1 MDFAFIAKIIPQLIV
16 ATKHT
21 ISLAVF
27 SLAISLTLAI
37 VISSIIYY
45 KVKIIT
51 PILKVYVS
59 FFRGTPALCQLYLIY
74 FGLGNMG
81 IPLFTKMSGYTAVVV
96 ALSLNMSAYMA
107 ENLRGALSSVE
118 KGQSEAGLSIGMSN
132 LQIFF
137 RVVFPQ
143 AFRVA
148 IPSLS
153 NSFVDLVKGSSMAFT
168 IGVAELMASANLAC
182 VATYNFFEAFFV
194 AAIIYWVITLC
205 INFLQKLLENRLN
218 RAY

>member
-1 MDFAFIAKIIPQLIV
+1 MDFGFVAQIMPQLIA

-21 ISLAVF
+21 ISLAVI
-27 SLAISLTLAI
+27 SLAISLALAI
-37 VISSIIYY
+37 VIASVIYY

-51 PILKVYVS
+51 PILRVYVS

-81 IPLFTKMSGYTAVVV
+81 IPFFSQMSAYTAVVL

-118 KGQSEAGLSIGMSN
+118 KGQSEAGITVGMNSV
-132 LQIFF
+132 QIFTHI
-137 RVVFPQ
+137 VFPQ

-148 IPSLS
+148 VPSLG
-153 NSFVDLVKGSSMAFT
+153 NSFVDLVKGTSMAFT
-168 IGVAELMASANLAC
+168 IGVAELMASANLSG
-182 VATYNFFEAFFV
+182 VATYKFFESFFA
-194 AAIIYWVITLC
+194 AAIIYWVLTIG
-205 INFLQKLLENRLN
+205 INFLQRRLEQRLN

>member
-1 MDFAFIAKIIPQLIV
+1 MDFEFIVKIIPQLIA

-21 ISLAVF
+21 ISLAIL
-27 SLAISLTLAI
+27 SLVISLTLAI
-37 VISSIIYY
+37 IISSIIYY
-45 KVKIIT
+45 NVKIIT

-81 IPLFTKMSGYTAVVV
+81 IPFFAKMTGYTAVVI

-107 ENLRGALSSVE
+107 ENLRGALSSVD
-118 KGQSEAGLSIGMSN
+118 KGQREAGISIGMSS
-132 LQIFF
+132 LQIFSL
-137 RVVFPQ
+137 VVFPQ

-148 IPSLS
+148 VPSLS

-168 IGVAELMASANLAC
+168 IGVAELMASANMAGI
-182 VATYNFFEAFFV
+182 ATYNFFEAFFV
-194 AAIIYWVITLC
+194 AAIIYWIITIC
-205 INFLQKLLENRLN
+205 INFLQKMLEKRLN